1 MNTANKGPEYGNT
14 IDVAGLETN
23 YLESGSGDPVL
34 LLHGAGPGVTSY
46 VNWYANIPELA
57 KNFRVVA
64 PDAPGFGHTERR
76 KGQDYDMDFW
86 ARHTVDLMDALGM
99 EKAHFVGNSFG
110 GALTVGVATRYP
122 DRVNK
127 MVLMGAGGLK
137 FEPTEGVRLVAT
149 YQPDFESMAR
159 IMREYFPYDPSMVSD
174 ELVRSRFETSML
186 PGHQEAYASVFA
198 KFGQGVFN
206 TPEEKIEQIKH
217 QVLVLHG
224 RDDVVVPF
232 DCAVRYL
239 NLLEHSDLHA
249 FGECGHWVQI
259 EKQDAFNKLVT
270 DFLLS

>member
-1 MNTANKGPEYGNT
+1 
-14 IDVAGLETN
+14 
-23 YLESGSGDPVL
+23 VL
-34 LLHGAGPGVTSY
+34 LDDNFATIVNAVEEGRRQFANIQRFVRYLLSSNAGEVVAIVVNLFLGGPLVFLATQILWMNLVTDGVTA
-46 VNWYANIPELA
+46 V
-57 KNFRVVA
+57 
-64 PDAPGFGHTERR
+64 
-76 KGQDYDMDFW
+76 
-86 ARHTVDLMDALGM
+86 ALGM

-217 QVLVLHG
+217 RVLVLHG

-232 DCAVRYL
+232 DCAIRFHK
-239 NLLEHSDLHA
+239 LLEHSDLHT

-259 EKQDAFNKLVT
+259 EKQDAFNRLVT